1 MKRRQ
6 RLHLLERSPL
16 DTLPKLLVT
25 PLLRGHATLKKFQS
39 SSYGQAMIIKFR
51 QECNFWRRPMDHSLR
66 VLVTSLLRDNV
77 TFANVNI
84 SSYGWTS
91 AIKFGQH
98 VPI

>member
-1 MKRRQ
+1 
-6 RLHLLERSPL
+6 
-16 DTLPKLLVT
+16 
-25 PLLRGHATLKKFQS
+25 
-39 SSYGQAMIIKFR
+39 
-51 QECNFWRRPMDHSLR
+51 MDHSLR